1 MSPSETAIEHV
12 DVLVVGGG
20 PVGLIIAY
28 QLARNLPRSTH
39 KIKIIEKYPKS
50 SQDQYGRAITL
61 FPRSS
66 ELLDQLGLAD
76 KLAQQCF
83 ACRQTVNYD
92 KDGNETSGRGW
103 SFMEDMKDT
112 KWDFALVLR
121 QKYQEEIFRTAIK
134 HYGVELDAPYAL
146 VDIKLLETVAVG
158 GYRIL
163 ATTEHGVTKLKSV
176 VKCKYLVGAD
186 GGKSFVRHA
195 MEIPFDGSSS
205 EDKWVR
211 VDGIIETDL
220 PKPRTYCAIESPT
233 HGNVLWA
240 ALDHGATRIGFAFTA
255 ERQKA
260 YKVFNQ
266 EAAVKEAIAS
276 VKPFSL
282 KFKTVDWWTIYV
294 VGQRI
299 ARSFFVDK
307 CIFLAGD
314 ACHTHS
320 SGAAQGMNTGMH
332 DAVNL
337 GWKLS
342 LVLKGIASQDLLQ
355 TYQAERLPNV
365 QRLINYD
372 KDISRLMTMQL
383 PEGWTGDP
391 DADPNEI
398 LGVVM
403 KEAATFSS
411 GLGIYY
417 EPDKY
422 LNIAGDSSNS
432 SIRAGQRAPDVQL
445 QKPATFEITRLQV
458 ETPNTATFYVAL
470 FAGEVARTKAL
481 LSAFTDAVSDVS
493 WLFDSDLPLEWLSI
507 FAGPGGPSAF
517 ETLGGMPFGR
527 VFYDG
532 DHSAH
537 RRYAVDVGK
546 GAVLVLRPDG
556 WVGTVI
562 ELDCGALAKLESY
575 FGGFLT
581 GLDKSPSAK
590 R

>member
-1 MSPSETAIEHV
+1 
-12 DVLVVGGG
+12 
-20 PVGLIIAY
+20 
-28 QLARNLPRSTH
+28 
-39 KIKIIEKYPKS
+39 
-50 SQDQYGRAITL
+50 
-61 FPRSS
+61 
-66 ELLDQLGLAD
+66 
-76 KLAQQCF
+76 
-83 ACRQTVNYD
+83 
-92 KDGNETSGRGW
+92 
-103 SFMEDMKDT
+103 MEDMKDS

-121 QKYQEEIFRTAIK
+121 QKYQEEIFRTALK
-134 HYGVELDAPYAL
+134 QHGVQLDAPYAL
-146 VDIKLLETVAVG
+146 TNIQILDDIAPG
-158 GYRIL
+158 GYKIL
-163 ATTEHGVTKLKSV
+163 ATIEHGETKVNST
-176 VKCKYLVGAD
+176 VKCRYLVGAD
-186 GGKSFVRHA
+186 GGKSFVRRA
-195 MEIPFDGSSS
+195 MDIPFDGSSS

-211 VDGIIETDL
+211 VDGVIETDL

-240 ALDHGATRIGFAFTA
+240 ALDHGATRIGFSFTA

-260 YKVFNQ
+260 YKVFDE

-299 ARSFFVDK
+299 ARSFFVND

-337 GWKLS
+337 GWKMS
-342 LVLKGIASQDLLQ
+342 LVLQGIANPDILH
-355 TYQAERLPNV
+355 TYEAERLPNV

-383 PEGWTGDP
+383 PENWTGDP

-403 KEAATFSS
+403 EEASTFSS

-417 EPDKY
+417 EPDTY
-422 LNIAGDSSNS
+422 LNLGQSTGLSSVQ
-432 SIRAGQRAPDVQL
+432 AGQRAPDVPL
-445 QKPATFEITRLQV
+445 QKPATFEATRLQT
-458 ETPNTATFYVAL
+458 ETPNTATFYIAL
-470 FAGEVARTKAL
+470 FAGDVAQTKSSLATFTKA
-481 LSAFTDAVSDVS
+481 VSGVS
-493 WLFDSDLPLEWLSI
+493 WLSDADLPVQWLSI

-527 VFYDG
+527 VFYDE

-537 RRYAVDVGK
+537 QRYGIVIEK
-546 GAVLVLRPDG
+546 GAVFVLRPDG
-556 WVGTVI
+556 WVGTVV
-562 ELDCGALAKLESY
+562 EMDDGAAAKLEKY
-575 FGGFLT
+575 FSRFLV
-581 GLDKSPSAK
+581 GVGSPPGAEL
-590 R
+590 

>member
-1 MSPSETAIEHV
+1 M
-12 DVLVVGGG
+12 
-20 PVGLIIAY
+20 
-28 QLARNLPRSTH
+28 
-39 KIKIIEKYPKS
+39 
-50 SQDQYGRAITL
+50 
-61 FPRSS
+61 
-66 ELLDQLGLAD
+66 LDQLGLAD
-76 KLAQQCF
+76 QLAQQCF

-92 KDGNETSGRGW
+92 KDGNEMQGRGW

-112 KWDFALVLR
+112 KWNFALVLR
-121 QKYQEEIFRTAIK
+121 QKYQEEIFRAALK
-134 HYGVELDAPYAL
+134 RHEVELDAPYAL
-146 VDIKLLETVAVG
+146 TALEVLNDVEQG
-158 GYRIL
+158 GYRVL
-163 ATTEHGVTKLKSV
+163 ATIEHGTTKVKSF
-176 VKCKYLVGAD
+176 VKCRYLVGAD
-186 GGKSFVRHA
+186 GGKSFVRRA

-211 VDGIIETDL
+211 IDGVIETDL

-260 YKVFNQ
+260 YRDFD
-266 EAAVKEAIAS
+266 EAAAVKEAIAA

-282 KFKTVDWWTIYV
+282 RFKTVDWWTIYV

-299 ARSFFVDK
+299 ARSFFIDD

-342 LVLKGIASQDLLQ
+342 LVIQGLAKPDLLQ
-355 TYQAERLPNV
+355 TYEAERLPNV

-383 PEGWTGDP
+383 PENWTGDP
-391 DADPNEI
+391 KADPNEV
-398 LGVVM
+398 LGHVM

-417 EPDKY
+417 EPDTY
-422 LNIAGDSSNS
+422 LNLAQVSGIT
-432 SIRAGQRAPDVQL
+432 SISAGQRAPDVPL
-445 QKPATFEITRLQV
+445 QKPATFEATRLQV
-458 ETPNTATFYVAL
+458 ETPNTATFYIAL
-470 FAGEVARTKAL
+470 FAGDVAHTKHL
-481 LSAFTDAVSDVS
+481 LAEFTEAVSKLS
-493 WLFDSDLPLEWLSI
+493 WLFDSDLPIEWLSI

-527 VFYDG
+527 VFYDE

-537 RRYAVDVGK
+537 QRYGIDIQK
-546 GAVLVLRPDG
+546 GAVFVLRPDG
-556 WVGTVI
+556 WVGTVVSM
-562 ELDCGALAKLESY
+562 DDGAAGKLENY
-575 FGGFLT
+575 FSRFLIGAT
-581 GLDKSPSAK
+581 STPSAK
-590 R
+590 L

>member
-1 MSPSETAIEHV
+1 M
-12 DVLVVGGG
+12 
-20 PVGLIIAY
+20 
-28 QLARNLPRSTH
+28 
-39 KIKIIEKYPKS
+39 
-50 SQDQYGRAITL
+50 
-61 FPRSS
+61 
-66 ELLDQLGLAD
+66 LDQLGLAEQ
-76 KLAQQCF
+76 LAQQCF

-92 KDGNETSGRGW
+92 KDGKEIPGRGW

-121 QKYQEEIFRTAIK
+121 QKYQEEIFRTALKK
-134 HYGVELDAPYAL
+134 HGVELDAPYAL
-146 VDIKLLETVAVG
+146 TNIELIGDAVPG

-163 ATTEHGVTKLKSV
+163 ATIEHGVTKAKSV
-176 VKCKYLVGAD
+176 VKCRYLVGAD
-186 GGKSFVRHA
+186 GGKSFVRRA
-195 MEIPFDGSSS
+195 MDIPFDGSSS

-211 VDGIIETDL
+211 VDGVIETDL

-260 YKVFNQ
+260 YEVFDE

-282 KFKTVDWWTIYV
+282 KFNTVDWWTIYV

-299 ARSFFVDK
+299 ARSFFVKD

-342 LVLKGIASQDLLQ
+342 LVLQGLAKPDLLH
-355 TYQAERLPNV
+355 TYEAERLPNV

-383 PEGWTGDP
+383 PENWQGDP
-391 DADPNEI
+391 NADPNEI
-398 LGVVM
+398 LGHVM

-411 GLGIYY
+411 GLGIFY
-417 EPDKY
+417 EPDTY
-422 LNIAGDSSNS
+422 LNISESLAISSVQ
-432 SIRAGQRAPDVQL
+432 AGQRAPDVPL
-445 QKPATFEITRLQV
+445 QKPATFETTRLQV
-458 ETPNTATFYVAL
+458 ETPNIATFYIAL
-470 FAGEVARTKAL
+470 FAGDVARTKSL
-481 LSAFTDAVSDVS
+481 LATFTKAVSSVS
-493 WLFDSDLPLEWLSI
+493 WLFNPDLPIQWLSI

-527 VFYDG
+527 VFYDE

-537 RRYAVDVGK
+537 RRYGVDVEK
-546 GAVLVLRPDG
+546 GALFVLRPDG
-556 WVGTVI
+556 WAGTVVQMD
-562 ELDCGALAKLESY
+562 EGAAAKLEKY
-575 FGGFLT
+575 FGRFLV
-581 GLDKSPSAK
+581 GVDGPPEAK
-590 R
+590 M